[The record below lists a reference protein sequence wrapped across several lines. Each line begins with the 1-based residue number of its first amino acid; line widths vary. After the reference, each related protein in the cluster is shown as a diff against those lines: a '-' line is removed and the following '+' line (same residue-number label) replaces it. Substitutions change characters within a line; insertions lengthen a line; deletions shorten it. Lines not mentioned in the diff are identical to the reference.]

1 MFDLGGGGGA
11 KMMSGLLAAANDG
24 SFSINETGG
33 QALLQAIREMARWVD
48 ENIGQLRHLA
58 QQQPLGTSNGAEV
71 IKPYL
76 QDVATD
82 QEGFLTM
89 LREFRT
95 SLNDAEAGVI
105 GAMNNYRNID
115 HDVAGTYQ
123 A

>member
-1 MFDLGGGGGA
+1 MFDVGGGGGA
-11 KMMSGLLAAANDG
+11 ALMSGLLAAANDG
-24 SFSINETGG
+24 SFAVNDTGA
-33 QALLQAIREMARWVD
+33 QALLTAIREMARWVD
-48 ENIGQLRHLA
+48 ENIGRLRPLA

-89 LREFRT
+89 LRELRT
-95 SLNDAEAGVI
+95 SINDAEPGVI

>member
-48 ENIGQLRHLA
+48 DNIGDLRLLA

-89 LREFRT
+89 LQEFRA
-95 SLNDAEAGVI
+95 SLTDAEAGVL

>member
-1 MFDLGGGGGA
+1 MLDVGGGGGKA
-11 KMMSGLLAAANDG
+11 MMSGLLKIANDG

-48 ENIGQLRHLA
+48 ENLGDLRLLA
-58 QQQPLGTSNGAEV
+58 QQQPLGTSNGAET

-76 QDVATD
+76 QEVAID

-89 LREFRT
+89 LQEFRT
-95 SLNDAEAGVI
+95 SLTDAEAGVL

-115 HDVAGTYQ
+115 HDAARTYQ